1 MKFNKKAIL
10 FAATM
15 ATSVLVSAAA
25 SADTVIHRTYY
36 PGNGAHLWTSDANEV
51 KVLTTSRGWKNE
63 GVAWVS
69 PDKGETVTRLYNPTL
84 QKHLYTKDQ
93 NEVKVLTSK
102 HGYRNEGK
110 VFMSG
115 GTTPIYRLYNPKL
128 SPVASHHYTTDKNE
142 YDTLAAKHGWK
153 KEGVAFYA
161 NSKNVSAT
169 TPIKGGST
177 TPSTTQPAKPST
189 PASSTGASTGT
200 STSSSQSGT
209 QPGTSTGSNTGAQTQ
224 PSTPNTTPS
233 QPGNTTGGNKGT
245 IHADKQ
251 FTRYTEIYNGSR
263 KLERESGTLT
273 IYPDHT
279 EQTGGY
285 EVYQDQ
291 NGNLYTYQ
299 PGEPVN
305 GSEYVAQGF
314 TENGRVRNMTVNDW
328 ATWEKANQ
336 LQANIYANQA
346 AIQEY
351 WMKRVTEIRQAEGY
365 PITAK
370 NSKSDMSTDM
380 LNFSK
385 ARLEEQRNVGSF
397 YGWAN
402 STGKMEAAHRR
413 PVVGLANEIGFLL
426 PENANVN
433 PNDPNAYLLR
443 DVGEFS
449 AGAGNYSYDKA
460 LDYRRIIEDALTAW
474 RKSPGHW
481 SGIMYTED
489 PQFLSIGI
497 YPTKNGTYDAVVH
510 MHRLNR

>member
-10 FAATM
+10 FAATV

-102 HGYRNEGK
+102 HGYRNEGQ

-189 PASSTGASTGT
+189 PASSTGAST
-200 STSSSQSGT
+200 SSSQSGT
-209 QPGTSTGSNTGAQTQ
+209 QPGTSTGSNTGTQTQPSKPAQ

-233 QPGNTTGGNKGT
+233 QPGKGKL
-245 IHADKQ
+245 HADKQ

-263 KLERESGTLT
+263 KLDRYAGELT
-273 IYPDHT
+273 IYPERT
-279 EQTGGY
+279 EQTGGW

-305 GSEYVAQGF
+305 GSEYVAMGF
-314 TENGRVRNMTVNDW
+314 AENGRVRNRTVNDF

-365 PITAK
+365 PITAE
-370 NSKSDMSTDM
+370 NSKSNMSTGM

-413 PVVGLANEIGFLL
+413 PVVGLANAIAFLF

-443 DVGEFS
+443 DAGEFS
-449 AGAGNYSYDKA
+449 AGGGDLTYAQASDF
-460 LDYRRIIEDALTAW
+460 RIIVENALTVW

-481 SGIMYTED
+481 SGIMGTEI

-497 YPTKNGTYDAVVH
+497 YPNQNGTYSTVVH
-510 MHRLNR
+510 VHR